1 MLGYGDARSAP
12 QGMSA
17 FNPAFDVTPNRYVTA
32 IVTELGVARPPYRRS
47 LATLMDQN
55 YQTPSPSGRGLG

>member
-1 MLGYGDARSAP
+1 MDGSRSAP
-12 QGMSA
+12 DGIQAA

-47 LATLMDQN
+47 LASLNGGQ
-55 YQTPSPSGRGLG
+55 R